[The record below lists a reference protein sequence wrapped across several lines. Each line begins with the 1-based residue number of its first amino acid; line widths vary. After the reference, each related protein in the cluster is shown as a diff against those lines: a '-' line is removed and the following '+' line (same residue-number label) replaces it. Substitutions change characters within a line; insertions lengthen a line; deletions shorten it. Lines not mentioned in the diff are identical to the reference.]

1 MRRCFFVKKFFALF
15 LTICL
20 LLCLCAGCAGQSDP
34 GSSSKAESSG
44 ENTGSSAPEAGNDA
58 SQTEEPI
65 DTESPAPAEEADGA
79 LWSVSLRELM
89 GKPVKARNIALAGD
103 GVVYAILE
111 EVNEYN
117 IDITLPYLVTYD
129 PAAGEVT
136 PVGWD
141 ADYVGRF
148 TVLEDGRIGALA
160 DPGDGL
166 RLMRFRLASDVT
178 DVSPVITTSD
188 GETAVS
194 AGYDFYCCNDGETGD
209 LALYD
214 LAAGTATV
222 ICPGNGGGSRN
233 AIAQYLS
240 PDGRYAVYIK
250 FQGGLLDCDTVYL
263 YDAETGIETAYPLP
277 TVESDVRPYRPMAA
291 VGDAVYFFENASGK
305 GELTNRCWRMKDGGE
320 PEELALPFQYRN
332 GGEQLK
338 GISGAVIF
346 ADSSDDQ
353 TEATPVYLL
362 DADGAAYLADYRIP
376 MDHYLSTAAM
386 SGDRL
391 VLSVY
396 EGGHSGG
403 DEVFYLVESGFSRI
417 G

>member
-1 MRRCFFVKKFFALF
+1 M
-15 LTICL
+15 
-20 LLCLCAGCAGQSDP
+20 
-34 GSSSKAESSG
+34 
-44 ENTGSSAPEAGNDA
+44 
-58 SQTEEPI
+58 
-65 DTESPAPAEEADGA
+65 DTESPAPAAEAEGA

-89 GKPVKARNIALAGD
+89 GKPVKVRNIALAGD
-103 GVVYAILE
+103 GTIYAIIE
-111 EVNEYN
+111 EFNENNTYSVQ
-117 IDITLPYLVTYD
+117 PYLVTYD

-141 ADYVGRF
+141 ADHVGRF

-166 RLMRFRLASDVT
+166 RLMRFRLAGDVS

-194 AGYDFYCCNDGETGD
+194 AGYDFYCCNDRETGD
-209 LALYD
+209 LVLYD
-214 LAAGTATV
+214 LAAETAMV

-240 PDGRYAVYIK
+240 PDGRYAGYIK